1 MHVQLHKNAG
11 TTPAI
16 RRELQAS
23 REPTQVLAQRYH
35 LSPLTVAKWRRRET
49 TEDACHRPH
58 RACKPTSPRARNG
71 W

>member
-35 LSPLTVAKWRRRET
+35 LSPLTVAKWRRRES